1 MCGIA
6 GRIGSSK
13 FPVSAIELVQRTL
26 RHRGPDGERVLTEDF
41 GTFELTLF
49 FSRLAIVDLDVRSMQ
64 PVQFD
69 ESCLIFNGEIY
80 NYREIRTSL
89 SVLGHHF
96 QTDGDAEVLIHA
108 LREWGM
114 DALCK
119 LEGMWAF
126 AWFDRRT
133 KNVWLSRDRFGE
145 KPLYW
150 YRTPHEM
157 LFASEIT
164 TLKAISHAPLQI
176 NVTQIYRY
184 LVNGYKALNKTS
196 DTFYSGVFR
205 LDPGSWMKIDSSMSI
220 EIGRYWNLEFR
231 PELEMTFDEAVK
243 GTRTRLE
250 TALLRTL
257 HADVPIAFCL
267 SAGVDSNGLAFLA
280 KRLGHTPVR
289 AYTIR
294 TQDRRYDESERV
306 THALE
311 GSGFKHAFVEIK
323 QESGLDGLRKQI
335 LGRAAPVSTIAHY
348 LQSQLYEAM
357 ANDGVKVALSG
368 TAADEVFSGYFDHH
382 LLYFASVQTDKD
394 LLLASVDNWTRHI
407 RPHVRNPF
415 LSDAELF
422 INNPQ
427 FREHIYLEAD
437 TFSQNL
443 LSRWSEHFDER
454 DFCSNLLRNRMMNEL
469 FFEATPVILNEDDI
483 NAMAQSI
490 ENRSPYLDR
499 QLVEFAYTIPTSLLI
514 RDGYAKAILRAA
526 VDDVVPKFITGDY
539 RKVGFN
545 ATLTDVFDFENKD
558 LCKEILADSEVFSLV
573 SRDAVKSL
581 LDQKVLLNSS
591 SKFLFNVLNVKLFL
605 ENK

>member
-13 FPVSAIELVQRTL
+13 FPVGAIEPVQRTL
-26 RHRGPDGERVLTEDF
+26 RHRGPDGERVLIEDF
-41 GTFELTLF
+41 GTLELTMF

-80 NYREIRTSL
+80 NYPEIRTSL
-89 SVLGHHF
+89 SLLGHRF

-157 LFASEIT
+157 LFASEVT
-164 TLKAISHAPLQI
+164 TLKAISQAPLQI

-196 DTFYSGVFR
+196 DTFYSGVSR

-250 TALLRTL
+250 TALFRTL

-280 KRLGHTPVR
+280 KRLGHTPVS
-289 AYTIR
+289 AYTIQ
-294 TQDRRYDESERV
+294 THDRRYDESERV
-306 THALE
+306 KQALE

-323 QESGLDGLRKQI
+323 QESDLDGLRKQI
-335 LGRAAPVSTIAHY
+335 LGRAVPISTISY
-348 LQSQLYEAM
+348 FLQSQLYKAM
-357 ANDGVKVALSG
+357 AKDGVKVALSG

-382 LLYFASVQTDKD
+382 LLYLASVQTDKD

-422 INNPQ
+422 IHNPQ

-443 LSRWSEHFDER
+443 LSRWSERFDER
-454 DFCSNLLRNRMMNEL
+454 HFCSDFLRNRMMNEL
-469 FFEATPVILNEDDI
+469 FFEATPVILNEDDS

-499 QLVEFAYTIPTSLLI
+499 QLVEFAYTIPTPLLI

-526 VDDVVPKFITGDY
+526 VDDVVPKFITAEY
-539 RKVGFN
+539 HKVGFN

-581 LDQKVLLNSS
+581 LNQKVLPNSS

-605 ENK
+605 ENR